1 MERMAD
7 TCTRALT
14 WLLVAFA
21 AVSSL
26 ACQSDQPA
34 KKSSPAF
41 APAPDPNAPPPKDFV
56 EANKPW
62 TDRFKVAGVL
72 IADEIRIEGPAP
84 LLEHVVTRPENGVHD
99 VEAKTLPAGFQQTI
113 TVRSGGAEI
122 RAQIDAV
129 AISAMRRIVIL
140 ERPGLGDVLVTA
152 TGNVFWKEPQAD
164 QPTRT
169 NNLRLEGKI
178 ER

>member
-1 MERMAD
+1 MAE

-14 WLLVAFA
+14 WVLVAFA
-21 AVSSL
+21 AGGTL

-41 APAPDPNAPPPKDFV
+41 APAPDPNAPPPKDIV
-56 EANKPW
+56 EAASKPW
-62 TDRFKVAGVL
+62 TKRFLLPCVL

-99 VEAKTLPAGFQQTI
+99 VETKTLPAGFQQTI
-113 TVRSGGAEI
+113 TVRTGGAEI

-169 NNLRLEGKI
+169 NNLRLEGPI
-178 ER
+178 AR